1 MREHVILIIIPKQV
15 EEREV
20 IGNRQCLFIKG
31 KSCLTSMVAFY
42 NVMSKWVDEVR
53 VLDVVNLDMSV
64 AFDNVCHIILLGK
77 LRKCDIDKWTLRW
90 I

>member
-1 MREHVILIIIPKQV
+1 
-15 EEREV
+15 
-20 IGNRQCLFIKG
+20 
-31 KSCLTSMVAFY
+31 MVAFY